1 MRPKHLLIWL
11 LACPLSPALAEDA
24 RPLGSEVEDTP
35 GRRVYLATCAACHD
49 NGSLGAPRIGDR
61 KAWKG
66 RIAEGKRMQVR
77 MAIKGIRKM
86 PPRGGN
92 PALSDQEVEQAVVYL
107 LNQSGARFN

>member
-1 MRPKHLLIWL
+1 MKAWVLTAI
-11 LACPLSPALAEDA
+11 LAAWSASAAADETARNGEALYRDH
-24 RPLGSEVEDTP
+24 
-35 GRRVYLATCAACHD
+35 CAVCHD
-49 NGSLGAPRIGDR
+49 KGVLGAPKIGDH

-92 PALSDQEVEQAVVYL
+92 PKLSDEEMERAVVYL
-107 LNQSGARFN
+107 LNSSGAKFEE

>member
-1 MRPKHLLIWL
+1 MKARVLTAI
-11 LACPLSPALAEDA
+11 LAAWSASAPADETA
-24 RPLGSEVEDTP
+24 RSGEAIYRDN
-35 GRRVYLATCAACHD
+35 CAHCHD
-49 NGSLGAPRIGDR
+49 QGVLGAPRIGDR

-92 PALSDQEVEQAVVYL
+92 PKLSDEEVERAVVYL
-107 LNQSGARFN
+107 LNRSGAKFEE